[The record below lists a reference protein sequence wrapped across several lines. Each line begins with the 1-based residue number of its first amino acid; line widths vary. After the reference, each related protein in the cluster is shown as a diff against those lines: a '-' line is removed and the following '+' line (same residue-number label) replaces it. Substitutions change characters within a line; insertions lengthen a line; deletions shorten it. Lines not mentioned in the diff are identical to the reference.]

1 MPEDDDKY
9 HWWKK
14 IAVDQ
19 LTYSINLILTFA
31 IAGLGY
37 CFTLLKDKDFCPS
50 GYAKGTMILSLIV
63 LALSAVSG
71 FVCNLLR
78 LLDFRATARRAAKH
92 QDAPTQEHVRLLD
105 NTTLASFVVSMIS
118 LAIGIGALAA
128 TLLLTY
134 GEKL

>member
-9 HWWKK
+9 HWWKQ

-19 LTYSINLILTFA
+19 LSYSINLILTFA

-37 CFTLLKDKDFCPS
+37 CFTLLKDKDFVPS
-50 GYAKGTMILSLIV
+50 HCAKGTMILSLIA
-63 LALSAVSG
+63 LALSAISG
-71 FVCNLLR
+71 FVCNLIR

-92 QDAPTQEHVRLLD
+92 QEAPSQEHIRFLD
-105 NTTLASFVVSMIS
+105 DTTLASFVISMVS

-134 GEKL
+134 GNKL